1 MDLLTLCSC
10 CFLGGLIIFIVAL
23 VLGQKRM
30 RQVEEVMRQLA
41 ERQGGHFTPGNLLYN
56 PCITLNEGGRQL
68 RLYAALGGRD
78 DPSHTELRVEL
89 LDDLGGAFTPA
100 VDAGGKA
107 ASPYLS
113 VRPHSF
119 KTRLTIT
126 LGAKP
131 FLTGDQAFDEAFD
144 ARGAPEELVRRCLNP
159 QVRQSLLALKAYR
172 PVVRIGRV
180 RSWLPGKRDKTQATV
195 APAPRPFLERILHPS
210 LQFTFY
216 TAGLPADIE
225 TWEPRLEAARLM
237 LAQVTSKQ

>member
-23 VLGQKRM
+23 VMGQKRM

-41 ERQGGHFTPGNLLYN
+41 ERHGSSFTPGNLLYN

-89 LDDLGGAFTPA
+89 PDDLEGSFIPPA
-100 VDAGGKA
+100 GSSGRVTGP
-107 ASPYLS
+107 SLS

-180 RSWLPGKRDKTQATV
+180 RSWLPGKQDKTQATE
-195 APAPRPFLERILHPS
+195 APAPRPFLERILHPA

-216 TAGLPADIE
+216 TAGLPADLD

-237 LAQVTSKQ
+237 LEQVR